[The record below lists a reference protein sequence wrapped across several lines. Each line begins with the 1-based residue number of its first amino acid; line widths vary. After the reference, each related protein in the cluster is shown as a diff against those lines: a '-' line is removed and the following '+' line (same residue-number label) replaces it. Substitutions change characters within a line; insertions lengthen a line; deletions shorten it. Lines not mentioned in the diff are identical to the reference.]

1 MFEVLSIE
9 TLIAFVTASVV
20 LSLVPGPDNLFVMS
34 HSALKGWRIGF
45 YTTLG
50 LCTGLIGHT
59 VLVAIGV
66 SVIFQTSAIAFNGL
80 KIVGACYLLYLAW
93 LSVQNKELNL
103 GGTDR
108 DSTNRSYY
116 FTGVIMNL
124 TNPKVALF
132 FLVFLPQFVNTSNDN
147 VTIQIFLLGLLFIL
161 SALCVFT
168 SIAYLASF
176 LEDILKKSKTVNK
189 NLNILAA
196 LVYFAL
202 AINLFFV
209 PGRQNIFE

>member
-9 TLIAFVTASVV
+9 TIIAFVTASVV

-45 YTTLG
+45 YITLG
-50 LCTGLIGHT
+50 LCSGLVGHT
-59 VLVAIGV
+59 ILVAIGV

-80 KIVGACYLLYLAW
+80 KIIGACYLLYLAW

-103 GGTDR
+103 GGTDKNN
-108 DSTNRSYY
+108 TNRSYY

-147 VTIQIFLLGLLFIL
+147 VTIQIFLLGMLFIL
-161 SALCVFT
+161 SALCIFT

-176 LEDILKKSKTVNK
+176 LENILKKSKTVNRT
-189 NLNILAA
+189 LTYLQ
-196 LVYFAL
+196 L
-202 AINLFFV
+202 
-209 PGRQNIFE
+209 

>member
-1 MFEVLSIE
+1 MFEVLSTE
-9 TLIAFVTASVV
+9 TIIAFVTASVI

-80 KIVGACYLLYLAW
+80 KVIGACYLLYLAW

-103 GGTDR
+103 GGTDKN
-108 DSTNRSYY
+108 STNRSYY

-147 VTIQIFLLGLLFIL
+147 VTIQIFLLGLLFII
-161 SALCVFT
+161 SALSVFT

-176 LEDILKKSKTVNK
+176 LENFLKKSKTVNK

-196 LVYFAL
+196 IVYFAL

-209 PGRQNIFE
+209 TW

>member
-1 MFEVLSIE
+1 MFEVLSTE
-9 TLIAFVTASVV
+9 TIIAFITASVI

-80 KIVGACYLLYLAW
+80 KVIGACYLLYLAW

-103 GGTDR
+103 GGTDKN
-108 DSTNRSYY
+108 STNRSYY
-116 FTGVIMNL
+116 LTGVIMNL

-176 LEDILKKSKTVNK
+176 LENFLKKSKTVNK

-196 LVYFAL
+196 IVYFTL

-209 PGRQNIFE
+209 TW

>member
-9 TLIAFVTASVV
+9 TIIAFVTASVV

-34 HSALKGWRIGF
+34 HSALKGWRVGF
-45 YTTLG
+45 YITLG

-66 SVIFQTSAIAFNGL
+66 SVIFQTSAIAFTGL
-80 KIVGACYLLYLAW
+80 KIIGAFYLLYLAW

-103 GGTDR
+103 GGTDKN
-108 DSTNRSYY
+108 STNRSYY

-124 TNPKVALF
+124 TNPKVVLF
-132 FLVFLPQFVNTSNDN
+132 FLVFLPQFVKTSNDN

-176 LEDILKKSKTVNK
+176 LEDILNKSKTVNK

-196 LVYFAL
+196 LIYFAL

-209 PGRQNIFE
+209 TF

>member
-1 MFEVLSIE
+1 MFEVLSVE
-9 TLIAFVTASVV
+9 TIIAFVAASVV
-20 LSLVPGPDNLFVMS
+20 LSLVPGPDNIFVMS

-45 YTTLG
+45 YITLG

-59 VLVAIGV
+59 VLVSIGV

-80 KIVGACYLLYLAW
+80 KIIGACYLLYLAW
-93 LSVQNKELNL
+93 LSIQNKELNL
-103 GGTDR
+103 GGTDKN
-108 DSTNRSYY
+108 STNRSYY

-124 TNPKVALF
+124 ANPKVALF

-147 VTIQIFLLGLLFIL
+147 VTIQIFILGLLFII
-161 SALCVFT
+161 SAFCVFT
-168 SIAYLASF
+168 SISYLASF
-176 LEDILKKSKTVNK
+176 LENFLKKSKTVNK

-196 LVYFAL
+196 LIYFAL

-209 PGRQNIFE
+209 TW

>member
-1 MFEVLSIE
+1 MFEILSVE
-9 TLIAFVTASVV
+9 TIIAFVIASVV
-20 LSLVPGPDNLFVMS
+20 LSLVPGPDNIFVMT

-66 SVIFQTSAIAFNGL
+66 SVIFQTSAVAFNGL
-80 KIVGACYLLYLAW
+80 KIIGACYLLYLAW

-103 GGTDR
+103 GGNDN

-116 FTGVIMNL
+116 LTGVIMNL

-132 FLVFLPQFVNTSNDN
+132 FLVFLPQFVNTDNDN
-147 VTIQIFLLGLLFIL
+147 VTLQIFSLGVLFIL

-168 SIAYLASF
+168 SIAYLASL

-202 AINLFFV
+202 AFNLFFV
-209 PGRQNIFE
+209 TW

>member
-1 MFEVLSIE
+1 MFEILSTE
-9 TLIAFVTASVV
+9 TIIAFVTASVV
-20 LSLVPGPDNLFVMS
+20 LSLVPGPDNIFVMS
-34 HSALKGWRIGF
+34 NSALKGWRIGF

-80 KIVGACYLLYLAW
+80 KIIGAFYLLYLAW

-103 GGTDR
+103 GGTDK

-116 FTGVIMNL
+116 LTGVIMNL

-147 VTIQIFLLGLLFIL
+147 VSIQICLLGLLFIL

-176 LEDILKKSKTVNK
+176 LEDILKQSKAVNK

-196 LVYFAL
+196 LIYFTL

-209 PGRQNIFE
+209 TF

>member
-1 MFEVLSIE
+1 MFEILSTE
-9 TLIAFVTASVV
+9 TIIAFVTASVV
-20 LSLVPGPDNLFVMS
+20 LSLVPGPDNIFVMS

-80 KIVGACYLLYLAW
+80 KIIGAFYLLYLAW

-103 GGTDR
+103 GGTDK
-108 DSTNRSYY
+108 DSKNRSYY

-132 FLVFLPQFVNTSNDN
+132 FLVFLPQFVNTSNN
-147 VTIQIFLLGLLFIL
+147 NITLQIFLLGLLFIL

-196 LVYFAL
+196 LIYFAL

-209 PGRQNIFE
+209 TF

>member
-1 MFEVLSIE
+1 MFEILSTE
-9 TLIAFVTASVV
+9 TIITFVAASVV
-20 LSLVPGPDNLFVMS
+20 LSLVPGPDNIFVMS

-80 KIVGACYLLYLAW
+80 KIIGAFYLLYLAW

-103 GGTDR
+103 GGTDK

-116 FTGVIMNL
+116 FTGVVMNL

-132 FLVFLPQFVNTSNDN
+132 FLVFLPQFVNSSNDN
-147 VTIQIFLLGLLFIL
+147 VSIQIFLLGLLFIL

-196 LVYFAL
+196 LIYFAL

-209 PGRQNIFE
+209 NF

>member
-9 TLIAFVTASVV
+9 TIIAFVAASVV
-20 LSLVPGPDNLFVMS
+20 LSLVPGPDNIFVMS

-45 YTTLG
+45 YITLG

-59 VLVAIGV
+59 VLVSIGV

-80 KIVGACYLLYLAW
+80 KIIGACYLLYLAW
-93 LSVQNKELNL
+93 LSIQNKELNL
-103 GGTDR
+103 GGTDKN
-108 DSTNRSYY
+108 STNRSYY

-161 SALCVFT
+161 SALCIFT

-176 LEDILKKSKTVNK
+176 LEDILKKSKTVNR
-189 NLNILAA
+189 NLNLLAA
-196 LVYFAL
+196 LIYFAL

-209 PGRQNIFE
+209 TW

>member
-9 TLIAFVTASVV
+9 TIIAFVTASVV

-45 YTTLG
+45 YITLG

-59 VLVAIGV
+59 ILVAIGV

-80 KIVGACYLLYLAW
+80 KIIGACYLLYLAW

-103 GGTDR
+103 GGTDK
-108 DSTNRSYY
+108 SNTNRSYY

-147 VTIQIFLLGLLFIL
+147 VTIQIFLLGMLFIL
-161 SALCVFT
+161 SALCIFT

-176 LEDILKKSKTVNK
+176 LENILKKSKTVNR
-189 NLNILAA
+189 NLNLLAA
-196 LVYFAL
+196 LIYFAL

-209 PGRQNIFE
+209 TW

>member
-1 MFEVLSIE
+1 MFELLGIE
-9 TLIAFVTASVV
+9 TIIAFVTASVV
-20 LSLVPGPDNLFVMS
+20 LSLVPGPDNLFVLS
-34 HSALKGWRIGF
+34 HSALKGWKIGF
-45 YTTLG
+45 YTTIG

-59 VLVAIGV
+59 ILVAIGV
-66 SVIFQTSAIAFNGL
+66 SVIFQTSAIAFTGL
-80 KIVGACYLLYLAW
+80 KIVGAFYLLYLAW

-103 GGTDR
+103 GGTDKN
-108 DSTNRSYY
+108 STNRSYY

-132 FLVFLPQFVNTSNDN
+132 FLVFLPQFVNTSNNN

-176 LEDILKKSKTVNK
+176 LENFLKKSKTVNK
-189 NLNILAA
+189 NLNLLAA
-196 LVYFAL
+196 LIYFAL

-209 PGRQNIFE
+209 TW

>member
-1 MFEVLSIE
+1 MFEILSTE
-9 TLIAFVTASVV
+9 TIIAFVTASVV
-20 LSLVPGPDNLFVMS
+20 LSLVPGPDNIFVMT

-66 SVIFQTSAIAFNGL
+66 SVIFQTSAVAFNGL
-80 KIVGACYLLYLAW
+80 KIIGACYLIYLAL
-93 LSVQNKELNL
+93 LSLQKKELNL
-103 GGTDR
+103 GGD
-108 DSTNRSYY
+108 DNENANRSYY
-116 FTGVIMNL
+116 RTGVIMNL

-132 FLVFLPQFVNTSNDN
+132 FLVFLPQFVNTGNEN
-147 VTIQIFLLGLLFIL
+147 VTLQIFSLGLLFIL

-168 SIAYLASF
+168 SIAYLASL

-196 LVYFAL
+196 LIYFAL

-209 PGRQNIFE
+209 SW

>member
-1 MFEVLSIE
+1 MFEILSIE
-9 TLIAFVTASVV
+9 TIIAFVTASVV

-80 KIVGACYLLYLAW
+80 KIIGACYLLYLAW

-103 GGTDR
+103 GGIDKNN
-108 DSTNRSYY
+108 TNRSYY

-209 PGRQNIFE
+209 TW

>member
-1 MFEVLSIE
+1 MFEVLSTE
-9 TLIAFVTASVV
+9 TIIAFVTASVI

-80 KIVGACYLLYLAW
+80 KVVGACYLLYLAW

-103 GGTDR
+103 GGTDKN
-108 DSTNRSYY
+108 STNRSYY
-116 FTGVIMNL
+116 LTGVIMNL

-161 SALCVFT
+161 SAICVFT
-168 SIAYLASF
+168 SIAYLSSF
-176 LEDILKKSKTVNK
+176 LENFLKKSKTVNK

-196 LVYFAL
+196 IVYFAL

-209 PGRQNIFE
+209 TW

>member
-9 TLIAFVTASVV
+9 TIIAFVTASVV

-34 HSALKGWRIGF
+34 HSALKGWKIGF

-59 VLVAIGV
+59 VLVAIGI

-80 KIVGACYLLYLAW
+80 KIIGACYLLYLAW

-103 GGTDR
+103 GGTDKN
-108 DSTNRSYY
+108 STNRSYY
-116 FTGVIMNL
+116 LTGVIMNL

-176 LEDILKKSKTVNK
+176 LENFLKKSKTVNK

-196 LVYFAL
+196 IVYFTL

-209 PGRQNIFE
+209 SW

>member
-1 MFEVLSIE
+1 MFEILSTE
-9 TLIAFVTASVV
+9 TIITFVTASVV
-20 LSLVPGPDNLFVMS
+20 LSLVPGPDNIFVMS

-80 KIVGACYLLYLAW
+80 KIIGAFYLLYLAW

-103 GGTDR
+103 GGTDK
-108 DSTNRSYY
+108 DSTNSSYY
-116 FTGVIMNL
+116 LTGVIMNL

-147 VTIQIFLLGLLFIL
+147 VSIQICLLGLLFIL

-176 LEDILKKSKTVNK
+176 LEDILKQSKTVNK

-196 LVYFAL
+196 LIYFAL

-209 PGRQNIFE
+209 TF

>member
-59 VLVAIGV
+59 VFVAIGV
-66 SVIFQTSAIAFNGL
+66 SVIFRTSAIAFNGL

-209 PGRQNIFE
+209 TW

>member
-1 MFEVLSIE
+1 MFEILSTE
-9 TLIAFVTASVV
+9 TIITFVTASVV
-20 LSLVPGPDNLFVMS
+20 LSLVPGPDNIFVMS

-80 KIVGACYLLYLAW
+80 KIIGAFYLLYLAW

-103 GGTDR
+103 GGTDKNN
-108 DSTNRSYY
+108 TNQSYY

-147 VTIQIFLLGLLFIL
+147 VTIQIFLLGMLFIL
-161 SALCVFT
+161 SALCIFT

-176 LEDILKKSKTVNK
+176 LEDILKKSKTVNR
-189 NLNILAA
+189 NLNLLAA
-196 LVYFAL
+196 LIYLTL

-209 PGRQNIFE
+209 TW

>member
-9 TLIAFVTASVV
+9 TIIAFVAASVV
-20 LSLVPGPDNLFVMS
+20 LSLVPGPDNIFVMS

-45 YTTLG
+45 YITLG

-59 VLVAIGV
+59 VLVSIGV

-80 KIVGACYLLYLAW
+80 KIIGACYLLYLAW
-93 LSVQNKELNL
+93 LSIQNKELNL
-103 GGTDR
+103 GGTDKN
-108 DSTNRSYY
+108 STNRSYY

-176 LEDILKKSKTVNK
+176 LEGILKKSKTVNK
-189 NLNILAA
+189 NLNLLAA
-196 LVYFAL
+196 LIYFAL

-209 PGRQNIFE
+209 TW

>member
-1 MFEVLSIE
+1 
-9 TLIAFVTASVV
+9 
-20 LSLVPGPDNLFVMS
+20 MS
-34 HSALKGWRIGF
+34 HSALKGWRIGV
-45 YTTLG
+45 YITLG

-59 VLVAIGV
+59 ILVAIGV
-66 SVIFQTSAIAFNGL
+66 SVIFQTSAIAFTGL
-80 KIVGACYLLYLAW
+80 KIIGACYLLYLAW

-103 GGTDR
+103 GGTDKNN
-108 DSTNRSYY
+108 TNQSYY

-176 LEDILKKSKTVNK
+176 LENFLKKSKTVNK
-189 NLNILAA
+189 NLNLLAA
-196 LVYFAL
+196 LIYFTL

-209 PGRQNIFE
+209 TW

>member
-1 MFEVLSIE
+1 MFEILSTE
-9 TLIAFVTASVV
+9 TIIAFVIASVV
-20 LSLVPGPDNLFVMS
+20 LSLVPGPDNIFVMT

-59 VLVAIGV
+59 ILVAIGV

-80 KIVGACYLLYLAW
+80 KIIGACYLLYLAW

-103 GGTDR
+103 GGNDN

-116 FTGVIMNL
+116 LTGVIMNL

-132 FLVFLPQFVNTSNDN
+132 FLVFLPQFVNTDNDN
-147 VTIQIFLLGLLFIL
+147 VTLQIFSLGVLFIL

-168 SIAYLASF
+168 SIAYLASL

-202 AINLFFV
+202 AFNLFFV
-209 PGRQNIFE
+209 TR